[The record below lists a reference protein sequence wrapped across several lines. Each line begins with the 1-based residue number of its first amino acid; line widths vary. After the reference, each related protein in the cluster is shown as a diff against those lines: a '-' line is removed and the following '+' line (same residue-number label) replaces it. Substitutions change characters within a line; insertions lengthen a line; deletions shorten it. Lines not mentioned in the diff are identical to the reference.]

1 MKFENIGIIG
11 AGPNCVF
18 TLDILIKKFLK
29 INQITSRLKLLF
41 MKKVVILDQVM
52 FIPKIV
58 QKLTF
63 K

>member
-41 MKKVVILDQVM
+41 MKKSGNFGSGNVHSKNCTKTY
-52 FIPKIV
+52 F
-58 QKLTF
+58 
-63 K
+63 

>member
-18 TLDILIKKFLK
+18 TLDILIKKILK

-52 FIPKIV
+52 FIPKNCT
-58 QKLTF
+58 KTYF
-63 K
+63 